1 MPTKWRGPTVAV
13 MTDVVVV
20 CWPQERAEVDRLAR
34 ARTPRL
40 LLVEPGCPP
49 PIQEDVLEDWVRLPV
64 DDAELKARLA
74 TLRRRAATLLS
85 GPLLLHERQELP
97 ARRAR
102 TSP

>member
-1 MPTKWRGPTVAV
+1 
-13 MTDVVVV
+13 
-20 CWPQERAEVDRLAR
+20 
-34 ARTPRL
+34 
-40 LLVEPGCPP
+40 
-49 PIQEDVLEDWVRLPV
+49 VRLPV

-102 TSP
+102 TSPEALAP